1 MSPINPCIDTL
12 NTALTCYNA
21 MALTDSA
28 IKWLIK
34 WLLVTRTTNY
44 PMIQSGY

>member
-1 MSPINPCIDTL
+1 MSPINLCIDTL

-34 WLLVTRTTNY
+34 WLLVTLTTNY